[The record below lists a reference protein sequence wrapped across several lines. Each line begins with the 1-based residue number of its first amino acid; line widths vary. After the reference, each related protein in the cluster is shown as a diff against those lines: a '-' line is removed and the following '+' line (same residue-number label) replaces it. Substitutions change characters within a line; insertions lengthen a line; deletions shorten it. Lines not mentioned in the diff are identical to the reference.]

1 MGQIFKGKNQKKSD
15 KNDIQ
20 PQTPVQSGTQKSSKV
35 VMISHEKKKRRK
47 RERILPISE
56 LYSDDIVTQGAR
68 MITNDV
74 PRNKQALCS

>member
-35 VMISHEKKKRRK
+35 VMISHEKKKEG
-47 RERILPISE
+47 REKEYYRSPSF
-56 LYSDDIVTQGAR
+56 IV
-68 MITNDV
+68 MI
-74 PRNKQALCS
+74 